1 MLFNLWSEIAR
12 HHASEPALWDLTAGR
27 RWSFRDLA
35 EAAER
40 SGPVTQPMVHPTFR
54 SLTEQGLRERSGP
67 VTQPMVHPQGN
78 GAEFILTVLRAW
90 RDGVV
95 VCPLE
100 PYQTPPPIPQP
111 PDGCKHLK
119 LTSATSGAARMI
131 AFTEEQLAAD
141 AINIVQTM
149 GLRPEWPN
157 LGAISMAHSYGFSNL
172 VLPLLL
178 HGIPLIL
185 APSALPEMVRRAAAD
200 HPFVTLAGVPAL
212 WRAWHESGAIP
223 ANVALAISAGAPL
236 SIELERAVHSGCGLK
251 IHNFYGSSECG
262 GIAYDDTTTP
272 RVEEGLVGRAM
283 RNVDLS
289 LTNQGCLEVRSRAVG
304 ETYCPEMN
312 ESLGNGRFQTSDL
325 AEFHNG
331 ALYLRGRLGDLI
343 NVAGRKVS
351 PGAIEQV
358 LRGHPA
364 VKECLVFGA
373 PDVQGERTDRIVA
386 CVVAN
391 GSGLANAEPLRQFL
405 LRSLPAWQM
414 PRDWW
419 FVDSLSP
426 NSRGKISR
434 AEWRQ
439 RYITRQE

>member
-1 MLFNLWSEIAR
+1 MLFDLWSEIVRQRAG
-12 HHASEPALWDLTAGR
+12 EPALWDLAAGR

-35 EAAER
+35 QSVGK
-40 SGPVTQPMVHPTFR
+40 SGPFASPMA
-54 SLTEQGLRERSGP
+54 
-67 VTQPMVHPQGN
+67 HPQGN
-78 GAEFILTVLRAW
+78 GAEFILTVLKAW
-90 RDGVV
+90 RAGAV

-100 PYQTPPPIPQP
+100 PDQAPPPIPQP

-131 AFTEEQLAAD
+131 AFTDEQLAAD
-141 AINIVQTM
+141 ALNIVQTM
-149 GLRPEWPN
+149 GLRPDWPN

-185 APSALPEMVRRAAAD
+185 APSALPEMVRQATSGRASL
-200 HPFVTLAGVPAL
+200 TLAGVPAL
-212 WRAWHESGAIP
+212 WRAWHEARAIP
-223 ANVALAISAGAPL
+223 ANVMLAISAGAPL
-236 SIELERAVHSGCGLK
+236 TLGLEQAVHKACGLK

-262 GIAYDDTTTP
+262 GIAYDGATTP
-272 RVEEGLVGRAM
+272 RAEEGLVGRAM
-283 RNVDLS
+283 RHVDLA
-289 LTNQGCLEVRSRAVG
+289 LTDEGCLQVRGGAVG
-304 ETYCPEMN
+304 ETYWPVAD
-312 ESLGNGRFQTSDL
+312 ESLGHGCFQTSDL
-325 AEFHNG
+325 AELRDGDLH
-331 ALYLRGRLGDLI
+331 LRGRIGDLI

-351 PGAIEQV
+351 PGAVEQV

-373 PDVQGERTDRIVA
+373 PDAQGERTDRIVA

-391 GSGLANAEPLRQFL
+391 GHGLADAEPLRQFL
-405 LRSLPAWQM
+405 LRRLPAWQM

-419 FVDSLSP
+419 FVDSLTA
-426 NSRGKISR
+426 NNRGKISR

-439 RYITRQE
+439 RYAARKE